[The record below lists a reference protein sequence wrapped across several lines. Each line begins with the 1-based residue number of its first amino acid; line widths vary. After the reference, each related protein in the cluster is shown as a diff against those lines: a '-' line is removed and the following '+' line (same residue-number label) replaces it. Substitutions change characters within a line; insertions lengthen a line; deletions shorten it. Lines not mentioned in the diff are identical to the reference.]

1 MKNVEVKVESL
12 RLESAAYDGLDGKM
26 HPAQYA
32 VNVAYQGDKYRKG
45 AISFS
50 AQSIAVLSK
59 DEIIELFELTEEE
72 FAAIEVYP
80 MLPYAE

>member
-1 MKNVEVKVESL
+1 MKNVEVKVES
-12 RLESAAYDGLDGKM
+12 EAYEGIDGKM
-26 HPAQYA
+26 KPAQYA

-50 AQSIAVLSK
+50 AQSIAVLSE

-72 FAAIEVYP
+72 LAAIEVYP

>member
-1 MKNVEVKVESL
+1 MKNVEVKIESL
-12 RLESAAYDGLDGKM
+12 RLESEAYEGIDGKM
-26 HPAQYA
+26 KPAEYA